1 MLFCLLVVMKKQI
14 IIIIK
19 HTIDLND
26 VSHTSFRLWTCQKME
41 GWMMVGVGVV
51 MGMCCHI
58 VTCGGGGLLL
68 DGGRG

>member
-1 MLFCLLVVMKKQI
+1 MSLCLLVVMKKQI

-26 VSHTSFRLWTCQKME
+26 VSHTSFRPCTCQKME
-41 GWMMVGVGVV
+41 LVVGVGVV
-51 MGMCCHI
+51 MGVCCHI